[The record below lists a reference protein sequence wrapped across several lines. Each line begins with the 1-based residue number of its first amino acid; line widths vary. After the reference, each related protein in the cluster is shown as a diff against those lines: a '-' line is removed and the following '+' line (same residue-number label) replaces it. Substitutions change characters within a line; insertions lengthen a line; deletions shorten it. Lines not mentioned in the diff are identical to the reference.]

1 MGQQARI
8 PTHRRI
14 SQPAGPVLADPPLGD
29 ALEYRRAEP
38 IVLAL
43 VAERLGVKLGPA
55 AMQLAGTAR
64 VDVDGVDEDRSVF
77 VEVFA
82 HVGRLKGGQRH
93 KVSNDAL
100 KLITLG
106 REHPNARLVVA
117 FADAEA
123 AAFVIGRSWLAVA
136 LRSAGIEVVVADID
150 NALRDDLRA
159 AQKRLYR

>member
-1 MGQQARI
+1 MGQQRMNPNA
-8 PTHRRI
+8 PPD
-14 SQPAGPVLADPPLGD
+14 QPAGLVLADPPLGD

-38 IVLAL
+38 IILAL
-43 VAERLGVKLGPA
+43 VAERLGVKLTRDP
-55 AMQLAGTAR
+55 MQVGGTAR
-64 VDVDGVDEDRSVF
+64 VDVDGVDADRSVF

-106 REHPNARLVVA
+106 REHPNARLVIA

-150 NALRDDLRA
+150 DALRDELRA